1 MALALDGYNHCAVVY
16 IDNILIFSKT
26 HAEHL
31 EHLKLVFGK
40 LQRHSYHARLNKCE
54 FLQEEVEFLGHKISA
69 RGIATCRVVRLHR
82 RRYQDKTRQRR
93 HQEAPVGLYRLPS
106 SPGKQQEG

>member
-1 MALALDGYNHCAVVY
+1 MPFGLRNAPPTFQRAMALALDRCDHCAVVY
-16 IDNILIFSKT
+16 IDDILIFSKT
-26 HAEHL
+26 RAEHL

-69 RGIATCRVVRLHR
+69 RGIATHP
-82 RRYQDKTRQRR
+82 DKVQTLMQWPTPLTM
-93 HQEAPVGLYRLPS
+93 A
-106 SPGKQQEG
+106 K